1 MGNNSHQWP
10 DSLSIQ
16 APGIGIGATNPACS
30 GRTRSSRRTTAPS
43 FYWRAQPE
51 SGTKRRSKVA
61 VQLAERWIVAR
72 LRHETFFSLAALN
85 IRITAL
91 FGALNTRPMPLYRAG
106 RRELLE

>member
-1 MGNNSHQWP
+1 
-10 DSLSIQ
+10 
-16 APGIGIGATNPACS
+16 
-30 GRTRSSRRTTAPS
+30 
-43 FYWRAQPE
+43 
-51 SGTKRRSKVA
+51 